1 MPSLGTSLGGAGR
14 RAQGVRVTRDVK
26 RASEGR
32 TYVYLLAVAVA
43 AAGYILSTLQ
53 LHKSPLPSRAR
64 ATSRRLLIR
73 H

>member
-43 AAGYILSTLQ
+43 AGYILSTLQ